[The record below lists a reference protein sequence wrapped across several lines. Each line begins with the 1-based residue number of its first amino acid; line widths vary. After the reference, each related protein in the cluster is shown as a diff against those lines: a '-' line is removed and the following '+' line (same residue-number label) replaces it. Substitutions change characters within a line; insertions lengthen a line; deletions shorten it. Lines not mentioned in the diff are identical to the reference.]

1 MLARDEQMIGFNGL
15 LNNARRNFPKG
26 CLLIG
31 WAEIMKVTRIKA
43 GRIRPEAVP
52 EFRKSAPLLKE
63 LGKHA
68 IPTTAHGA

>member
-31 WAEIMKVTRIKA
+31 
-43 GRIRPEAVP
+43 
-52 EFRKSAPLLKE
+52 
-63 LGKHA
+63 
-68 IPTTAHGA
+68 

>member
-1 MLARDEQMIGFNGL
+1 
-15 LNNARRNFPKG
+15 
-26 CLLIG
+26 
-31 WAEIMKVTRIKA
+31 MKVTRIKA

-68 IPTTAHGA
+68 IPTTAHGAKRPVIRKQHPASPL